1 MITSPNG
8 LYRYD
13 INDIVRVAGFHG
25 RTPRFD
31 FMRKGRDMVNLEGEK
46 LHVSQL
52 IQAVEAAQT
61 SSGMG
66 IEYYRAVGH
75 AETSRYKLAI
85 GTHQP
90 PSS

>member
-1 MITSPNG
+1 M
-8 LYRYD
+8 
-13 INDIVRVAGFHG
+13 FE
-25 RTPRFD
+25 

-61 SSGMG
+61 AEGIG

-75 AETSRYKLAI
+75 PDASVTTCNWSSR
-85 GTHQP
+85 TFR
-90 PSS
+90 